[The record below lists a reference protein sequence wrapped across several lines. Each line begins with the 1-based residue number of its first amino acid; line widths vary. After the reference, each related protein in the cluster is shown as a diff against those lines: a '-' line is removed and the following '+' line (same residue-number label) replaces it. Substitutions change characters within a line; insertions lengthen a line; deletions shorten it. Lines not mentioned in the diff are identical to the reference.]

1 VKPGNIVGAI
11 ANEANVD
18 SRRIGRVDIR
28 DDYSLV
34 DLPAGMPDDVLQH
47 LKKVWVVG
55 QQLRI
60 VPDGQPFEPPR
71 KPGKLAL
78 REGQEPDQGARSAGK
93 APRKFTGKP
102 GGKPGGKPHGKPK
115 H

>member
-1 VKPGNIVGAI
+1 SL
-11 ANEANVD
+11 D
-18 SRRIGRVDIR
+18 SKLIGRVDIR

-34 DLPAGMPDDVLQH
+34 DLPANLPPAALQH
-47 LKKVWVVG
+47 LQSVWVVG

-78 REGQEPDQGARSAGK
+78 GSEQPAARKPRPFKARPFKEGQGPKAFKAGK
-93 APRKFTGKP
+93 R
-102 GGKPGGKPHGKPK
+102 KPK
-115 H
+115 K